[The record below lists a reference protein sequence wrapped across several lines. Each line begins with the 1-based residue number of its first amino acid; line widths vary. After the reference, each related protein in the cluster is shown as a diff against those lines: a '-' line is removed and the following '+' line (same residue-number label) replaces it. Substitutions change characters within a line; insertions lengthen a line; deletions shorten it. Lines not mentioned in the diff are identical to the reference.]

1 MLLGF
6 RLQIIQLVFQL
17 LFLNETLESHNH
29 TTPGDEDFKGRV
41 MVEKSLTP
49 AGNQLNLVF
58 ADLFLKVNHHLMVS
72 RRVSALTE
80 ALHTHQAF

>member
-1 MLLGF
+1 
-6 RLQIIQLVFQL
+6 
-17 LFLNETLESHNH
+17 
-29 TTPGDEDFKGRV
+29 

-49 AGNQLNLVF
+49 AGNQLNVVF